1 MLDTPQTLNP
11 SRSRIISTVLSPA
24 IGLWLRSQVEQVE
37 DLQFKIIGGD
47 RQILKGHIPKVSV
60 SASRAVYQ
68 GLHLSNIKLDG
79 CDIRVNLGQVI
90 KGKPLRLLEPV
101 PVVGQVLLLKGDLQV
116 SLKSPLLSN
125 ALTEFLELLLKTNK
139 ITNLGEDI
147 KARSITWQQIDIGAG
162 QVTIVGTLADGT
174 VGMMPIVIHAG
185 VQLATPQELRLHSL
199 QLEILPT
206 LPLRYLEDFQVDL
219 GPEVDIQELTLTP
232 EQLMCRGR
240 LTVLP

>member
-1 MLDTPQTLNP
+1 
-11 SRSRIISTVLSPA
+11 
-24 IGLWLRSQVEQVE
+24 
-37 DLQFKIIGGD
+37 
-47 RQILKGHIPKVSV
+47 
-60 SASRAVYQ
+60 
-68 GLHLSNIKLDG
+68 
-79 CDIRVNLGQVI
+79 
-90 KGKPLRLLEPV
+90 
-101 PVVGQVLLLKGDLQV
+101 
-116 SLKSPLLSN
+116 LLSN

-147 KARSITWQQIDIGAG
+147 KARSITWQQINIGAG
-162 QVTIVGTLADGT
+162 QVMIVGTLADGT

-219 GPEVDIQELTLTP
+219 GPEVDIQELILTP